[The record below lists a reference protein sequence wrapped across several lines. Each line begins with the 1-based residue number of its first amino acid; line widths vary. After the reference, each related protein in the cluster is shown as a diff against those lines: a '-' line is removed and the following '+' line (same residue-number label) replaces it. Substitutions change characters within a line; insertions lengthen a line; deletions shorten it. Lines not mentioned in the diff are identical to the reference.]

1 MGGRILQT
9 HDDTLSCVARRNGAD
24 ADLIAAETLKKRAVR
39 ESYVQALASG
49 FPVQVIE
56 RGVTASTPKFCQSQN
71 AMLPKGQQYTL
82 RQLCVAL
89 GITPDQVYALQR
101 AFWFPR
107 PRGDHGRITGALFGT
122 SEVNT
127 WILSNRDRLS
137 QLRQINRQIEDS
149 FLNAEESAQHEG
161 D

>member
-1 MGGRILQT
+1 M
-9 HDDTLSCVARRNGAD
+9 
-24 ADLIAAETLKKRAVR
+24 IAAETLRKRAVR
-39 ESYVQALASG
+39 ESHDRAIREG
-49 FPVQVIE
+49 MPVHVIGY
-56 RGVTASTPKFCQSQN
+56 GVQN
-71 AMLPKGQQYTL
+71 ALLPDGQRYTI

-89 GITPDQVYALQR
+89 GITQDQVYTLQKG
-101 AFWFPR
+101 FWFPR

-149 FLNAEESAQHEG
+149 FPNAEESAQHEG
-161 D
+161 R